1 VIRPD
6 PLREQRLGRA
16 GAVVDPEEPA
26 GSEKRLAPR
35 LGPGILVSVRIVARR
50 TLREFREQRAHR
62 DAEGPLRAW
71 CAEASRANWRS
82 PADIKEA
89 HRNAS
94 FLENNRVVFNVGG
107 NKYRLVIVVLYRAQM
122 ILVRFVG
129 THAQYDTI
137 DAEEV

>member
-1 VIRPD
+1 VQQEAERAAGWGRRLASRGGIQGRWARRFAGGRWRRRRRRDLRSGELRPD
-6 PLREQRLGRA
+6 CRQHDHG
-16 GAVVDPEEPA
+16 DP
-26 GSEKRLAPR
+26 
-35 LGPGILVSVRIVARR
+35 
-50 TLREFREQRAHR
+50 
-62 DAEGPLRAW
+62 
-71 CAEASRANWRS
+71 EASRANWRS
-82 PADIKEA
+82 PADIKEV

-94 FLENNRVVFNVGG
+94 FLKNKRVVFNVGG

>member
-1 VIRPD
+1 MMGCAT
-6 PLREQRLGRA
+6 REPRQQSALLPGW
-16 GAVVDPEEPA
+16 EHCI
-26 GSEKRLAPR
+26 LA
-35 LGPGILVSVRIVARR
+35 SVRIVARR
-50 TLREFREQRAHR
+50 TLREFWEQRAHR

-71 CAEASRANWRS
+71 YAEASRANWRS
-82 PADIKEA
+82 PADIKET

-94 FLENNRVVFNVGG
+94 VIKNNRVVFNVGG

-129 THAQYDTI
+129 THAQYDAI